1 MDSNTKTN
9 DFLRLFSLH
18 SPRVYAYI
26 HILVPNHADAE
37 DLFQETSQTLWEK
50 FDQYRPGPD
59 EDFRAWALRIAQL
72 NVLHY
77 RQRNAR
83 RRGLFSEHVYNS
95 MSKAGLRA
103 IGSAEARFE
112 SLDDCYQK
120 LPEDQ
125 RQIITARYQVGATI
139 ETIAAQTGRS
149 VHSVYRDLRR
159 IHQWLF
165 DCIQG
170 LERPETQPL
179 RVEEDRES

>member
-1 MDSNTKTN
+1 MDSSTKTN

-50 FDQYRPGPD
+50 FDQYRPGAD

-77 RQRNAR
+77 RQRKGR
-83 RRGLFSEHVYNS
+83 RRLLFNEHIHDLV
-95 MSKAGLRA
+95 SKAGLRA
-103 IGSAEARFE
+103 VGSAENRFE
-112 SLDDCYQK
+112 LLDDCYRK
-120 LPEDQ
+120 LTDGQ
-125 RQIITARYQVGATI
+125 RQLIDARYQVGATI

-170 LERPETQPL
+170 MERADERLPREGDPEP
-179 RVEEDRES
+179 

>member
-50 FDQYRPGPD
+50 FDQYRPGAD
-59 EDFRAWALRIAQL
+59 EDFRAWALRIAYL
-72 NVLHY
+72 NVMHH
-77 RQRNAR
+77 RQRASR
-83 RRGLFSEHVYNS
+83 RQWLFNEHVYDL
-95 MSKAGLRA
+95 MSQAGLKA
-103 IGSAEARFE
+103 VDAAETRFE
-112 SLDDCYQK
+112 SLDDCYRK
-120 LPEDQ
+120 LSDGE
-125 RQIITARYQVGATI
+125 RQLIDARYQVGATI

-149 VHSVYRDLRR
+149 VHAVYRELRR
-159 IHQWLF
+159 IHRRLF

-170 LERPETQPL
+170 LEGPEQGGLPL
-179 RVEEDRES
+179 EGEPKS